1 MKHWFVLLLAIPGFV
16 AIGAAHSA
24 EAASFDCSK
33 AQSADE
39 MAVCKLPE
47 LSELDTKM
55 AALWFAYSKFP
66 FLMGANGVRQD
77 EAAAFLRARSGCG
90 NDADCLRRVYRDRI
104 SQLEDDIIKAMNDVR
119 RQSGAVGPGS
129 LLPAGI
135 ETLVADYGDQCR
147 KLGGTMTG
155 PNAPSMLSGDID
167 RDGKPD
173 YVLDPI
179 NLRCSAAATAFC
191 GNGGCQI
198 TIALSSS
205 DYTKPVTA
213 LGSEPTLAQRPGGTE
228 LDLWVDR
235 LRCKTADFKQACWA
249 TYAWKDGKL
258 AETYTVRPM
267 TTR

>member
-1 MKHWFVLLLAIPGFV
+1 MKHWLLLLLTISGFA
-16 AIGAAHSA
+16 AIGAGNPA

-33 AQSADE
+33 ASAADE

-55 AALWFAYSKFP
+55 ATLWFAYSKFP

-77 EAAAFLRARSGCG
+77 EAAAFLRQRSACG
-90 NDADCLRRVYRDRI
+90 NDVACLKKAYQARI
-104 SQLEDDIIKAMNDVR
+104 SQLEDGITRAMNDVR
-119 RQSGAVGPGS
+119 RQSGATGPGS
-129 LLPAGI
+129 LLPAGV
-135 ETLVADYGDQCR
+135 ETVVAGYGEQCR

-155 PNAPSMLSGDID
+155 PNQPLMMSGDID

-173 YVLDPI
+173 YVLNPI
-179 NLRCSAAATAFC
+179 NLRCSAAATTFC

-198 TIALSSS
+198 GIALSSN

-213 LGSEPTLAQRPGGTE
+213 LGGEPTLAQRPGGTQ

-235 LRCKTADFKQACWA
+235 LNCKSADFKQACWA
-249 TYAWKDGKL
+249 TYAWNDGEL
-258 AETYTVRPM
+258 TESYSTRPISVK
-267 TTR
+267 

>member
-1 MKHWFVLLLAIPGFV
+1 MTRWLFLVSAILGFT
-16 AIGAAHSA
+16 ASGAGSSA
-24 EAASFDCSK
+24 QAASFDCAK
-33 AQSADE
+33 AKAADE
-39 MAVCKLPE
+39 IAVCKLPE

-66 FLMGANGVRQD
+66 FLMGANGARQD
-77 EAAAFLRARSGCG
+77 EADAFLRQRSACG
-90 NDADCLRRVYRDRI
+90 NEVACLKRVYQARI
-104 SQLEDDIIKAMNDVR
+104 SQLEDGITRAMNDVR
-119 RQSGAVGPGS
+119 RQSGSVGPGS

-135 ETLVADYGDQCR
+135 EARVADYGDQCR

-155 PNAPSMLSGDID
+155 SNQPLMLSGDID

-173 YVLDPI
+173 YVLNPI

-198 TIALSSS
+198 SIALSSNE
-205 DYTKPVTA
+205 YTKPVTA
-213 LGSEPTLAQRPGGTE
+213 LGGEPTLAQRPSGTE

-235 LRCKTADFKQACWA
+235 LNCKSADFKQACWA

-258 AETYTVRPM
+258 SESYSARPISAN
-267 TTR
+267 

>member
-1 MKHWFVLLLAIPGFV
+1 MKHWLCLILVGLGFV
-16 AIGAAHSA
+16 AATARSNA
-24 EAASFDCSK
+24 KAASFDCTK
-33 AQSADE
+33 AQAADE
-39 MAVCKLPE
+39 IAVCKRPE

-66 FLMGANGVRQD
+66 FLMGANGARQD
-77 EAAAFLRARSGCG
+77 EAAAFLRQRSDCG
-90 NDADCLRRVYRDRI
+90 NDVACLKKVYEARI
-104 SQLEDDIIKAMNDVR
+104 SQLEDGITRAMNDVR

-135 ETLVADYGDQCR
+135 ERLMADYGEQCR
-147 KLGGTMTG
+147 KLGGAMTG

-173 YVLDPI
+173 YVLNPI
-179 NLRCSAAATAFC
+179 NLRCSAAATTFC

-198 TIALSSS
+198 SIALSSS

-235 LRCKTADFKQACWA
+235 LHCKTADFKQACWA

-258 AETYTVRPM
+258 AETYTVHPM
-267 TTR
+267 TTK